1 MKCECFGN
9 MTKDEIIIFELKC
22 VCKFNVIELLTEIRN
37 ELKKMREAIID
48 EE

>member
-9 MTKDEIIIFELKC
+9 MTEDQIIFFEMKC
-22 VCKFNVIELLTEIRN
+22 MCEFNIIELLTEIRN